1 MEIQLRFNERRINMK
16 FMLTPSDM
24 PSDKLIKSATE
35 NINNPL
41 LVSLSL
47 ITGYELGNPTEYLI
61 SIINGKD
68 VDGLKYGES
77 FCIFSPTGSG
87 KTKAIEQISKTIAG
101 QEKIIILTNRLACK
115 IQLLKDLFKQFK
127 EISEELIDKFRPD
140 SNIEVMTYQDF
151 VRKKYQYHGKKLLL
165 ICDECHCFAEDST
178 FSVYPQQMIT
188 FLKDNLGNTKRI
200 YLTATP
206 DDVLS
211 IIWDIEAL
219 SNQKLCPFTI
229 DNPEL
234 FFTTSLCSSNTRIKH
249 IYIMKSDWS
258 YITLKAYDP
267 DNKEKLVEYI
277 NKSCSDEQKAL
288 VFLNDIN
295 SGALLKEQLNN
306 CQHIYSDEDKKA
318 ELYEIAVNERFPSEA
333 LITTKVAEN
342 GLSLHD
348 EKLSVI
354 VAETYD
360 LITLQQIIG
369 RARVNRK
376 KPREITVLIPDY
388 SLSQLGSI
396 EGKLHMQ
403 LKEFQKVID
412 NPDFAMQYQPQPNPY
427 IYYDAILKKPVVN
440 EIGYNQL
447 LKQIEY
453 IEALKEAEQEESHTF
468 IRKVLNLYTKATDSI
483 DEMFINYDT
492 TKDCK
497 QRILT
502 AFEEYKNSD
511 RDETALKILKEKLK
525 TACNETGAYSKEL
538 KSNIQIDTINDILK
552 FAGINGHILQGHK
565 IFDIE

>member
-16 FMLTPSDM
+16 FILTRSDM

-47 ITGYELGNPTEYLI
+47 ITGYELGNPNEYLI

-68 VDGLKYGES
+68 VGSLKYGES

-127 EISEELIDKFRPD
+127 EISEELIDKFRPN
-140 SNIEVMTYQDF
+140 SNIEVMTYQEF
-151 VRKKYQYHGKKLLL
+151 VRKEQQYHGKKLLL

-211 IIWDIEAL
+211 IIWDIESL
-219 SNQKLCPFTI
+219 SKQKLCPFTI
-229 DNPEL
+229 DNPER
-234 FFTTSLCSSNTRIKH
+234 FFTTSPCSSDTRIKH
-249 IYIMKSDWS
+249 TYIMKSDWS
-258 YITLKAYDP
+258 YITFKAYYP

-277 NKSCSDEQKAL
+277 NKSCSDGQKSL
-288 VFLNDIN
+288 VFINDIT
-295 SGALLKEQLNN
+295 SGALLKEQLND

-318 ELYEIAVNERFPSEA
+318 DLHKIAVNEKFQSET

-376 KPREITVLIPDY
+376 KPREIIVLVPDY
-388 SLSQLGSI
+388 SISNLGSI
-396 EGKLHMQ
+396 QGRLYMQ
-403 LKEFQKVID
+403 LKAFEKVIA
-412 NPDFAMQYQPQPNPY
+412 NPHFAMQYLSQPNPY
-427 IYYDAILKKPVVN
+427 IYYDAILRKPVVN
-440 EIGYNQL
+440 DIGYNQL

-453 IEALKEAEQEESHTF
+453 IEALKEAEQEEPHTF
-468 IRKVLNLYTKATDSI
+468 IRKVLNLYNKATDSI
-483 DEMFINYDT
+483 DEMFIDYDT

-497 QRILT
+497 HSILS
-502 AFEEYKNSD
+502 AWEQYKDSP
-511 RDETALKILKEKLK
+511 RDAEALKDLKKKLKE
-525 TACNETGAYSKEL
+525 ACNETGAYGKEL

-552 FAGINGHILQGHK
+552 FAGITERILPERK
-565 IFDIE
+565 VFDI